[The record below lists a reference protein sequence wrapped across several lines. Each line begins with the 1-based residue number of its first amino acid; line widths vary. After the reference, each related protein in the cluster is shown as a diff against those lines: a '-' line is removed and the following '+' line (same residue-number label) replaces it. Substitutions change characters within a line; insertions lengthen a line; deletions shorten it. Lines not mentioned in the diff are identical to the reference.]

1 MCGGSKSLPSRI
13 FLFLV
18 VSWYQIKYLLLHNMR
33 QLHEGDLLRLGFR
46 KDAKAHKVALGIRA
60 SVTYVS
66 TLPSPS
72 SSAPCISSFVQ
83 SLSTFANVPRMSLR
97 ETFSK

>member
-46 KDAKAHKVALGIRA
+46 KDAKVHNVALGIRQR
-60 SVTYVS
+60 SRT
-66 TLPSPS
+66 
-72 SSAPCISSFVQ
+72 
-83 SLSTFANVPRMSLR
+83 
-97 ETFSK
+97 